1 MRALLPNL
9 TAVLLVIHAMI
20 GCCHHHWHSDTEC
33 AEAAF
38 TLCAS
43 PRCQCG
49 DPCCVPHEQS
59 EQPSQ
64 PCNGEL
70 ECHGVCTYLPTQKT
84 VIDTSIAGNAFDFAV
99 LVPTIVD
106 RRLDAATLPWDLSH
120 TLNESPPPLR
130 LHLLY
135 QTLLI

>member
-1 MRALLPNL
+1 MRTLLSNL

-33 AEAAF
+33 AEAEF
-38 TLCAS
+38 TLCAA
-43 PRCQCG
+43 PCQCC
-49 DPCCVPHEQS
+49 DPCCGTHDEG
-59 EQPSQ
+59 ELPSS

-70 ECHGVCTYLPTQKT
+70 ECQGVCAYLPTQKT
-84 VIDTSIAGNAFDFAV
+84 VIDDSSADIAVDFAAV
-99 LVPTIVD
+99 APSLLD
-106 RRLDAATLPWDLSH
+106 GRLAAATLPWDLAH

-135 QTLLI
+135 QILLI